1 MEKIFKLKENGTT
14 VRTEILAGLTT
25 FMTMAYIIALNP
37 NLLTGFAVG
46 TPLWN
51 GVFLATCIASAIG
64 TACMAFLAN
73 KPFAMAPGMGLN
85 SFFAVIAGNV
95 AAMLNTDYTS
105 AFQAVLCIILVEGI
119 VFLLLSVFNIRD
131 KIVHAIPLGVRLGIG
146 PAIGLM
152 LMNVGLGSNVG
163 IYSENGGPFY
173 MMRDFFGALTPSIIK
188 GNMGS
193 GYDAMVLTVVTAFLG
208 VFVMVVLAKKGVKA
222 AVLLGMLFSSVI
234 YWAGSAIFLHVN
246 PFASLA
252 TASFVPPFAD
262 MVSTTLFKFDFAGF
276 VNIGWFTAIT
286 LVITFCM
293 IDMFDTIGTLVGY
306 TPYASLGS
314 IEVHKAAMSVSDWH
328 SKARKGS
335 LPSMPSQGKVLTVD
349 IPNAKSNFTARKA
362 MIYLPPAALSDRPPA
377 LPVMELLA
385 GQPGSPSRLIDAGNI
400 AATMNAYAA
409 KHDGLAPIVLVPDQN
424 GEATHNSLC
433 ADTTQ
438 GNAETYLTTD
448 VVNWAK
454 KMLPVAKSARMW
466 AMGGFSQGGTCTTQL
481 VPRHP
486 DIYGAMLPVDG
497 ELKPT
502 NGSVGKM
509 VQEYFAGDRKAYD
522 EQVPVNAI
530 AATGTPEQALFT
542 GAGERDKESI
552 SNMRTIADAARKAG
566 MEVTELIVTGTG
578 HDWHAVQAVWRPGLD
593 WFGERTGLGEMAKS
607 LKEYPQVEVLQ

>member
-1 MEKIFKLKENGTT
+1 MELSLVRGIVPRT
-14 VRTEILAGLTT
+14 VFGLT
-25 FMTMAYIIALNP
+25 AIA
-37 NLLTGFAVG
+37 A
-46 TPLWN
+46 
-51 GVFLATCIASAIG
+51 
-64 TACMAFLAN
+64 
-73 KPFAMAPGMGLN
+73 
-85 SFFAVIAGNV
+85 
-95 AAMLNTDYTS
+95 
-105 AFQAVLCIILVEGI
+105 IILV
-119 VFLLLSVFNIRD
+119 
-131 KIVHAIPLGVRLGIG
+131 
-146 PAIGLM
+146 IGLA
-152 LMNVGLGSNVG
+152 LSKSNKRGRLHPLIVSL
-163 IYSENGGPFY
+163 I
-173 MMRDFFGALTPSIIK
+173 
-188 GNMGS
+188 
-193 GYDAMVLTVVTAFLG
+193 
-208 VFVMVVLAKKGVKA
+208 A
-222 AVLLGMLFSSVI
+222 AVLAGAAGMLVAWLVSDVFMVFGVSLGWPVI
-234 YWAGSAIFLHVN
+234 FTIAGGIAGV
-246 PFASLA
+246 
-252 TASFVPPFAD
+252 
-262 MVSTTLFKFDFAGF
+262 GF
-276 VNIGWFTAIT
+276 VIAAAVTMRGARRVLAIVLVPLVLLSTA
-286 LVITFCM
+286 
-293 IDMFDTIGTLVGY
+293 
-306 TPYASLGS
+306 LGS
-314 IEVHKAAMSVSDWH
+314 IEVHKAAMSVSDWR
-328 SKARKGS
+328 SKAQKSS

-486 DIYGAMLPVDG
+486 EIYGAMLPVDG

-502 NGSVGKM
+502 NGSVAKM

-566 MEVTELIVTGTG
+566 MEVTELIVPGTG

-593 WFGERTGLGEMAKS
+593 WFGERTGLGEMTKS

>member
-1 MEKIFKLKENGTT
+1 MKNSVWKTFMELSLVRGIVPRT
-14 VRTEILAGLTT
+14 VFGLT
-25 FMTMAYIIALNP
+25 AIA
-37 NLLTGFAVG
+37 A
-46 TPLWN
+46 
-51 GVFLATCIASAIG
+51 
-64 TACMAFLAN
+64 
-73 KPFAMAPGMGLN
+73 
-85 SFFAVIAGNV
+85 
-95 AAMLNTDYTS
+95 
-105 AFQAVLCIILVEGI
+105 IILV
-119 VFLLLSVFNIRD
+119 
-131 KIVHAIPLGVRLGIG
+131 
-146 PAIGLM
+146 IGLA
-152 LMNVGLGSNVG
+152 LSKSNKRGRLHPLIVSL
-163 IYSENGGPFY
+163 I
-173 MMRDFFGALTPSIIK
+173 
-188 GNMGS
+188 
-193 GYDAMVLTVVTAFLG
+193 
-208 VFVMVVLAKKGVKA
+208 A
-222 AVLLGMLFSSVI
+222 AVLAGAAGMLVAWLVSDVFMVFGVSLGWPVI
-234 YWAGSAIFLHVN
+234 FTIAGGIAGV
-246 PFASLA
+246 
-252 TASFVPPFAD
+252 
-262 MVSTTLFKFDFAGF
+262 GF
-276 VNIGWFTAIT
+276 VIAAAVTMRGARRVLAIVLVPLVLLSTA
-286 LVITFCM
+286 
-293 IDMFDTIGTLVGY
+293 
-306 TPYASLGS
+306 LGS
-314 IEVHKAAMSVSDWH
+314 IEVHKAAMSVSDWR
-328 SKARKGS
+328 SKAQKGS

-486 DIYGAMLPVDG
+486 EIYGAMLPVDG

-530 AATGTPEQALFT
+530 ASSGTSEQALFT

-566 MEVTELIVTGTG
+566 MEVTELIVPGTG

-593 WFGERTGLGEMAKS
+593 WFGERTGLGEMTKS

>member
-1 MEKIFKLKENGTT
+1 MKNSVWKTFMELSLVRGIVPRT
-14 VRTEILAGLTT
+14 VFGLT
-25 FMTMAYIIALNP
+25 AIA
-37 NLLTGFAVG
+37 A
-46 TPLWN
+46 
-51 GVFLATCIASAIG
+51 
-64 TACMAFLAN
+64 
-73 KPFAMAPGMGLN
+73 
-85 SFFAVIAGNV
+85 
-95 AAMLNTDYTS
+95 
-105 AFQAVLCIILVEGI
+105 IILI
-119 VFLLLSVFNIRD
+119 
-131 KIVHAIPLGVRLGIG
+131 
-146 PAIGLM
+146 IGL
-152 LMNVGLGSNVG
+152 
-163 IYSENGGPFY
+163 
-173 MMRDFFGALTPSIIK
+173 ALSK
-188 GNMGS
+188 S
-193 GYDAMVLTVVTAFLG
+193 
-208 VFVMVVLAKKGVKA
+208 KKRGRLHPLIVSLIA
-222 AVLLGMLFSSVI
+222 AVLAGAAGLLVAWLVSDVFMVFGVSLGWPVI
-234 YWAGSAIFLHVN
+234 FTIAGGIAGV
-246 PFASLA
+246 
-252 TASFVPPFAD
+252 
-262 MVSTTLFKFDFAGF
+262 GF
-276 VNIGWFTAIT
+276 VIAAAVTLRGVRRALAVVLVPLVLLSTALGVDSIYGEYQ
-286 LVITFCM
+286 
-293 IDMFDTIGTLVGY
+293 TIGTLVGY

-362 MIYLPPAALSDRPPA
+362 MIYLP
-377 LPVMELLA
+377 
-385 GQPGSPSRLIDAGNI
+385 PSRLIDAGNI

-486 DIYGAMLPVDG
+486 EIYGAMLPVDG

-530 AATGTPEQALFT
+530 ASSGTSEQALFT

-552 SNMRTIADAARKAG
+552 SNMRTIAAAARKAG
-566 MEVTELIVTGTG
+566 MEVTELIVPGAG

>member
-1 MEKIFKLKENGTT
+1 MKNSVWKTFMELSLVRGIVPRT
-14 VRTEILAGLTT
+14 VFGLT
-25 FMTMAYIIALNP
+25 AIA
-37 NLLTGFAVG
+37 A
-46 TPLWN
+46 
-51 GVFLATCIASAIG
+51 
-64 TACMAFLAN
+64 
-73 KPFAMAPGMGLN
+73 
-85 SFFAVIAGNV
+85 
-95 AAMLNTDYTS
+95 
-105 AFQAVLCIILVEGI
+105 IILI
-119 VFLLLSVFNIRD
+119 
-131 KIVHAIPLGVRLGIG
+131 
-146 PAIGLM
+146 IGL
-152 LMNVGLGSNVG
+152 
-163 IYSENGGPFY
+163 
-173 MMRDFFGALTPSIIK
+173 ALSK
-188 GNMGS
+188 S
-193 GYDAMVLTVVTAFLG
+193 
-208 VFVMVVLAKKGVKA
+208 KKRGRLHPLIVSLIA
-222 AVLLGMLFSSVI
+222 AVLAGAAGLLVAWLVSDVFMVFGVSLGWPVI
-234 YWAGSAIFLHVN
+234 FTIAGGIAGV
-246 PFASLA
+246 
-252 TASFVPPFAD
+252 
-262 MVSTTLFKFDFAGF
+262 GF
-276 VNIGWFTAIT
+276 VIAAAVTLRGVRRALAVVLVPLVLLSTA
-286 LVITFCM
+286 
-293 IDMFDTIGTLVGY
+293 
-306 TPYASLGS
+306 LGS

-349 IPNAKSNFTARKA
+349 IPNTESNFTARKA

-502 NGSVGKM
+502 NGSVAKM

-566 MEVTELIVTGTG
+566 MEVTELIVPGTG

-593 WFGERTGLGEMAKS
+593 WFGERTGLGEMTKS

>member
-1 MEKIFKLKENGTT
+1 MELSLVRGIVPRT
-14 VRTEILAGLTT
+14 VFGLT
-25 FMTMAYIIALNP
+25 AIA
-37 NLLTGFAVG
+37 A
-46 TPLWN
+46 
-51 GVFLATCIASAIG
+51 
-64 TACMAFLAN
+64 
-73 KPFAMAPGMGLN
+73 
-85 SFFAVIAGNV
+85 
-95 AAMLNTDYTS
+95 
-105 AFQAVLCIILVEGI
+105 IILV
-119 VFLLLSVFNIRD
+119 
-131 KIVHAIPLGVRLGIG
+131 
-146 PAIGLM
+146 IGLA
-152 LMNVGLGSNVG
+152 LSKSNKRGRLHPLIVSL
-163 IYSENGGPFY
+163 I
-173 MMRDFFGALTPSIIK
+173 
-188 GNMGS
+188 
-193 GYDAMVLTVVTAFLG
+193 
-208 VFVMVVLAKKGVKA
+208 A
-222 AVLLGMLFSSVI
+222 AVLAGAAGMLVAWLVSDVFMVFGVSLGWPVI
-234 YWAGSAIFLHVN
+234 FTIAGGIAGV
-246 PFASLA
+246 
-252 TASFVPPFAD
+252 
-262 MVSTTLFKFDFAGF
+262 GF
-276 VNIGWFTAIT
+276 VIAAAVTMRGARRVLAIVLVPLVLLSTA
-286 LVITFCM
+286 
-293 IDMFDTIGTLVGY
+293 
-306 TPYASLGS
+306 LGS
-314 IEVHKAAMSVSDWH
+314 IEVHKAAMSVSDWR
-328 SKARKGS
+328 SKAQKGS

-486 DIYGAMLPVDG
+486 EIYGAMLPVDG

-530 AATGTPEQALFT
+530 ASSGTSEQALFT

-552 SNMRTIADAARKAG
+552 SNMRTIAAAARKAG
-566 MEVTELIVTGTG
+566 MEVTELIVPGAG

>member
-1 MEKIFKLKENGTT
+1 MKNSVWKTFMELSLVRGIVPRT
-14 VRTEILAGLTT
+14 VFGLT
-25 FMTMAYIIALNP
+25 AIA
-37 NLLTGFAVG
+37 A
-46 TPLWN
+46 
-51 GVFLATCIASAIG
+51 
-64 TACMAFLAN
+64 
-73 KPFAMAPGMGLN
+73 
-85 SFFAVIAGNV
+85 
-95 AAMLNTDYTS
+95 
-105 AFQAVLCIILVEGI
+105 IILI
-119 VFLLLSVFNIRD
+119 
-131 KIVHAIPLGVRLGIG
+131 
-146 PAIGLM
+146 IGL
-152 LMNVGLGSNVG
+152 
-163 IYSENGGPFY
+163 
-173 MMRDFFGALTPSIIK
+173 ALSK
-188 GNMGS
+188 S
-193 GYDAMVLTVVTAFLG
+193 
-208 VFVMVVLAKKGVKA
+208 KKRGRLHPLIVSLIA
-222 AVLLGMLFSSVI
+222 AVLAGAAGLLVAWLVSDVFMVFGVSLGWPVI
-234 YWAGSAIFLHVN
+234 FTIAGGIA
-246 PFASLA
+246 
-252 TASFVPPFAD
+252 
-262 MVSTTLFKFDFAGF
+262 
-276 VNIGWFTAIT
+276 
-286 LVITFCM
+286 
-293 IDMFDTIGTLVGY
+293 LVGY

-486 DIYGAMLPVDG
+486 EIYGAMLPVDG

-530 AATGTPEQALFT
+530 ASSGTSEQALFT

-566 MEVTELIVTGTG
+566 MEVTELIVPGAG

-593 WFGERTGLGEMAKS
+593 WFGERTGLGEMTKS

>member
-1 MEKIFKLKENGTT
+1 MKNSVWKTFMELSLVRGIVPRT
-14 VRTEILAGLTT
+14 VFGLT
-25 FMTMAYIIALNP
+25 AIA
-37 NLLTGFAVG
+37 A
-46 TPLWN
+46 
-51 GVFLATCIASAIG
+51 
-64 TACMAFLAN
+64 
-73 KPFAMAPGMGLN
+73 
-85 SFFAVIAGNV
+85 
-95 AAMLNTDYTS
+95 
-105 AFQAVLCIILVEGI
+105 IILI
-119 VFLLLSVFNIRD
+119 
-131 KIVHAIPLGVRLGIG
+131 
-146 PAIGLM
+146 IGL
-152 LMNVGLGSNVG
+152 
-163 IYSENGGPFY
+163 
-173 MMRDFFGALTPSIIK
+173 ALSK
-188 GNMGS
+188 S
-193 GYDAMVLTVVTAFLG
+193 
-208 VFVMVVLAKKGVKA
+208 KKRGRLHPLIVSLIA
-222 AVLLGMLFSSVI
+222 AVLAGAAGLLVAWLVSDVFMVFGVSLGWPVI
-234 YWAGSAIFLHVN
+234 FTIAGGIAGV
-246 PFASLA
+246 
-252 TASFVPPFAD
+252 
-262 MVSTTLFKFDFAGF
+262 GF
-276 VNIGWFTAIT
+276 VIAAAVTLRGVRRALAVVLVPLVLLSTALGVDSIYGEYQ
-286 LVITFCM
+286 
-293 IDMFDTIGTLVGY
+293 TIGTLVGY

-349 IPNAKSNFTARKA
+349 IPNTESNFTARKA

-502 NGSVGKM
+502 NGSVAKM

-530 AATGTPEQALFT
+530 AAALILADKTDVRRSRVRNRETINFDIHDRVNYAVERSEVSLDRDSKTFT
-542 GAGERDKESI
+542 LSLSI
-552 SNMRTIADAARKAG
+552 NTEVCAVMDYFEIFLQRMLLCRKAAG
-566 MEVTELIVTGTG
+566 FFDLTFKLDIN
-578 HDWHAVQAVWRPGLD
+578 GL
-593 WFGERTGLGEMAKS
+593 TL
-607 LKEYPQVEVLQ
+607 L

>member
-1 MEKIFKLKENGTT
+1 MKNSVWKTFMELSLVRGIVPRT
-14 VRTEILAGLTT
+14 VFGLT
-25 FMTMAYIIALNP
+25 AIAAIILIVGLALSKKRGP
-37 NLLTGFAVG
+37 AADGL
-46 TPLWN
+46 
-51 GVFLATCIASAIG
+51 
-64 TACMAFLAN
+64 
-73 KPFAMAPGMGLN
+73 APGGLAPDGESSAQSPVDPDN
-85 SFFAVIAGNV
+85 QPANQPTN
-95 AAMLNTDYTS
+95 AA
-105 AFQAVLCIILVEGI
+105 
-119 VFLLLSVFNIRD
+119 
-131 KIVHAIPLGVRLGIG
+131 
-146 PAIGLM
+146 
-152 LMNVGLGSNVG
+152 
-163 IYSENGGPFY
+163 
-173 MMRDFFGALTPSIIK
+173 
-188 GNMGS
+188 
-193 GYDAMVLTVVTAFLG
+193 
-208 VFVMVVLAKKGVKA
+208 
-222 AVLLGMLFSSVI
+222 
-234 YWAGSAIFLHVN
+234 
-246 PFASLA
+246 A
-252 TASFVPPFAD
+252 TASSAASTEETFISHGLRTPQRRHLHPLVASLVAAALAGAGGLLATWLMSDVF
-262 MVSTTLFKFDFAGF
+262 MVFGVSLGWPVTLTVAGGFAGLGF
-276 VNIGWFTAIT
+276 VLAAAVTLRGARRALAVVLVPLVLASTALGVDSIYGEYQ
-286 LVITFCM
+286 
-293 IDMFDTIGTLVGY
+293 TIGTLVGY

-314 IEVHKAAMSVSDWH
+314 IEVHKAAMSVSDWR
-328 SKARKGS
+328 SKAQKGS

-486 DIYGAMLPVDG
+486 EIYGAMLPVDG

-530 AATGTPEQALFT
+530 ASSGTSEQALFT

-552 SNMRTIADAARKAG
+552 SNMRTIAAAARKAG
-566 MEVTELIVTGTG
+566 MEVTELIVPGAG

-593 WFGERTGLGEMAKS
+593 WFGERTGLGEMSKS

>member
-1 MEKIFKLKENGTT
+1 MKNSVWKTFMELSLVRGIVPRT
-14 VRTEILAGLTT
+14 VFGLT
-25 FMTMAYIIALNP
+25 AIA
-37 NLLTGFAVG
+37 A
-46 TPLWN
+46 
-51 GVFLATCIASAIG
+51 
-64 TACMAFLAN
+64 
-73 KPFAMAPGMGLN
+73 
-85 SFFAVIAGNV
+85 
-95 AAMLNTDYTS
+95 
-105 AFQAVLCIILVEGI
+105 IILV
-119 VFLLLSVFNIRD
+119 
-131 KIVHAIPLGVRLGIG
+131 
-146 PAIGLM
+146 IGLA
-152 LMNVGLGSNVG
+152 LSKSNKRGRLHPLIVSL
-163 IYSENGGPFY
+163 I
-173 MMRDFFGALTPSIIK
+173 
-188 GNMGS
+188 
-193 GYDAMVLTVVTAFLG
+193 
-208 VFVMVVLAKKGVKA
+208 A
-222 AVLLGMLFSSVI
+222 AVLAGAAGMLVAWLVSDVFMVFGVSLGWPVI
-234 YWAGSAIFLHVN
+234 FTIAGGIAGV
-246 PFASLA
+246 
-252 TASFVPPFAD
+252 
-262 MVSTTLFKFDFAGF
+262 GF
-276 VNIGWFTAIT
+276 VIAAAVTMRGARRVLAIVLVPLVLLSTA
-286 LVITFCM
+286 
-293 IDMFDTIGTLVGY
+293 
-306 TPYASLGS
+306 LGS
-314 IEVHKAAMSVSDWH
+314 IEVHKAAMSVSDWR
-328 SKARKGS
+328 SKAQKGS

-530 AATGTPEQALFT
+530 ASSGTSEQALFT

-552 SNMRTIADAARKAG
+552 SNMRTIAAAARKAG
-566 MEVTELIVTGTG
+566 MEVTELIVPGAG